1 MAKEKNNTL
10 EFVNPFNEG
19 VTYEEFLKAIPEGVT
34 IKEYLKELTEYEVNW
49 IEIEIENYKQLKNK

>member
-1 MAKEKNNTL
+1 MAKKEIL

-19 VTYEEFLKAIPEGVT
+19 VTYEVFLKAIPSGIT
-34 IKEYLKELTEYEVNW
+34 IKEYLKELTESEVNW